1 MDTPVQDEQDGRDR
15 QAGRGEPSAWKR
27 CATLRP
33 HAASLTSTA
42 ARAPFHRHGEAAGEG
57 AR

>member
-1 MDTPVQDEQDGRDR
+1 MDTPVQDEQDR
-15 QAGRGEPSAWKR
+15 QDGQDEPSAWKR

-33 HAASLTSTA
+33 YAASLTSTA
-42 ARAPFHRHGEAAGEG
+42 ARVPFHRHGEAAGEG

>member
-1 MDTPVQDEQDGRDR
+1 MDSPGQDDASTG
-15 QAGRGEPSAWKR
+15 KR

-33 HAASLTSTA
+33 GTASLTSTA
-42 ARAPFHRHGEAAGEG
+42 GRAPLHRHGEAAGEG